1 MNKLPVYVSESDF
14 DTFILPQLSHK
25 IGHNRQKVS
34 YQFIFNMILYV
45 LKSGCSWR
53 TLKPDN
59 QLVTWQNIYYH
70 YAKWSKDGSFEK
82 LFEASRGDI
91 LDKLALEC
99 LQLDGSHTPSKKG
112 RTASILRWCS
122 TLRKFKWNQY

>member
-1 MNKLPVYVSESDF
+1 MNKLPVYVSETDF
-14 DTFILPQLSHK
+14 ATYVLPQLTHK

-34 YQFIFNMILYV
+34 YHYIFNCILYV

-70 YAKWSKDGSFEK
+70 YSKWSKDGSFSRV
-82 LFEASRGDI
+82 FDASITAVSDT
-91 LDKLALEC
+91 LALEC

-112 RTASILRWCS
+112 KKT
-122 TLRKFKWNQY
+122 